1 MKSKGQW
8 EAKSFK
14 EELDLGYVL
23 RSRRQLSGKYGRG
36 V

>member
-8 EAKSFK
+8 EAKSFN

-23 RSRRQLSGKYGRG
+23 RSLWQLPGKYSGG